1 MSLLPIPKQDALRL
15 SRQLHQKIAQVIKAE
30 NGSISFS
37 RFMQMALYEPGFGYY
52 SAGSAKFGVDGDF
65 TTAPETSSL
74 FGRCFAHQIS
84 QIFLHLDK
92 NKNSETKYSKK
103 SILEFGAGSGR
114 LACDILTELE
124 SLGMLP
130 DSYFILEVSADLRE
144 RQQHLIKS
152 KIPQLENRVT
162 WLEAFPTEK
171 ISGVILA
178 NEVLDAMPVDR
189 FSIINNIIQE
199 QRVVIQNDEFSF
211 ANKEASTQLKNSIS
225 ELQLDLA
232 YDYASE
238 INQTLPG
245 WFKSLNDAIETGVIF
260 CVDYGYSRRDYY
272 HPDQNNGTLICHY
285 RHQAHDDPFVY
296 IGLQDISASVDFTSV
311 AEAAFTGGFEIAGY
325 TTQAH
330 FLINNNLINLL
341 PTEEFDSTEYLKL
354 SQEVQ
359 ILTLPAEM
367 GERFKVIGLTKQF
380 NKPLTGFAINN
391 LLERL

>member
-1 MSLLPIPKQDALRL
+1 MSLLPVPEQDALQL
-15 SRQLHQKIAQVIKAE
+15 SQQLKQIIAKSIEAE

-37 RFMQMALYEPGFGYY
+37 RFMQLALYEPGLGYY
-52 SAGSAKFGVDGDF
+52 SAGSAKFGIYGDF

-74 FGRCFAHQIS
+74 FGRCFSHQIS
-84 QIFLHLDK
+84 QIFFHLDQIEK
-92 NKNSETKYSKK
+92 IEKT
-103 SILEFGAGSGR
+103 ILEFGAGSGR
-114 LACDILTELE
+114 LACDMLTELE
-124 SLGMLP
+124 KLDSLP
-130 DSYFILEVSADLRE
+130 DSYFILEVSADLRQ
-144 RQQHLIKS
+144 RQQQLIQKEIPHLES
-152 KIPQLENRVT
+152 RVS
-162 WLEAFPTEK
+162 WLETLPSKK

-189 FSIINNIIQE
+189 FLSMNNTLLE
-199 QRVVIQNDEFSF
+199 QRVAIQNNEFIFINENASDLLIRNV
-211 ANKEASTQLKNSIS
+211 ANLEI
-225 ELQLDLA
+225 DLPDN
-232 YDYASE
+232 YSSE
-238 INQTLPG
+238 INQTLPV

-260 CVDYGYSRRDYY
+260 CVDYGYSRHDYY

-311 AEAAFTGGFEIAGY
+311 AEAAFAGGFEVAGY

-330 FLINNNLINLL
+330 FLINNNLISFL

-354 SQEVQ
+354 SQEVKM
-359 ILTLPAEM
+359 LTLPAEM

-380 NKPLTGFAINN
+380 DESLVSFETNN